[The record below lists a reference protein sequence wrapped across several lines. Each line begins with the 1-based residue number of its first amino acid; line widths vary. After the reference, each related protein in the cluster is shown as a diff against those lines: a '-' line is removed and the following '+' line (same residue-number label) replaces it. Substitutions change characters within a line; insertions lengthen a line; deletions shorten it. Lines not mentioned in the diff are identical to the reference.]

1 MTRDQCLAKAAEAE
15 ELANI
20 VAFERDKQRFRA
32 SAAEWRERA
41 TQAETV
47 GHPPQVTQKATF
59 WRR

>member
-1 MTRDQCLAKAAEAE
+1 MTRDQCPAKAAEAE

-20 VAFERDKQRFRA
+20 VAFERDKQRLGA
-32 SAAEWRERA
+32 SAAEWRDRV

-47 GHPPQVTQKATF
+47 SHSPPVTQKVTF